1 VHHPVAEYVGAG
13 PALAWDR
20 VVDVPAGGRLDVGL
34 AAVVVDRALG
44 ADEAADL
51 AGGAWG

>member
-1 VHHPVAEYVGAG
+1 VNGAEYVGAG

-20 VVDVPAGGRLDVGL
+20 PVDVPADARLDVGL

-44 ADEAADL
+44 SDEAAEL
-51 AGGAWG
+51 AARAWG